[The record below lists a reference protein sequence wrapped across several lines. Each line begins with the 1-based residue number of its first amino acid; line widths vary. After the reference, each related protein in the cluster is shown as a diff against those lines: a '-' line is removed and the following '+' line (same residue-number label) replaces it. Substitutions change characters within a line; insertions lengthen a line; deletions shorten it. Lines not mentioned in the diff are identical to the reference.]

1 MRNFKIMAIVVF
13 SLLVLACNGNANDK
27 KSKSK
32 SVKNR
37 IEVIDFHSTHRCV
50 TCRAIEANTRYTLN
64 TYFAEQMKKG
74 IITFQTVNVDLE
86 KNYKK
91 AEKFEASGTS
101 LFLNVVLN
109 GKENIINI
117 TKLAFAKGRDQKVF
131 AKELKKIIEKQLK
144 KL

>member
-32 SVKNR
+32 SEKNR

-101 LFLNVVLN
+101 LFLNVIVN

-117 TKLAFAKGRDQKVF
+117 TKLAFAKGRDQEVF
-131 AKELKKIIEKQLK
+131 AKELKRIIEKQLK